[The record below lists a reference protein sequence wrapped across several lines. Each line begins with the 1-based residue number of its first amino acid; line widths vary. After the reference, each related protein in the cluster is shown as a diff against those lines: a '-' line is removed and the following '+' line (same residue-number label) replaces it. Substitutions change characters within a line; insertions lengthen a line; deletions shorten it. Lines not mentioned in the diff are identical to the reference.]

1 MNSKVGRMY
10 ITGKRRDLVQFWYK
24 SLVLRSF
31 PRLCGKRTPFRLG
44 WCGSRMA
51 AFVGREDAEKVA
63 EGDYLVSLKVDGERV
78 SVLVGPVNPRTGNH
92 DLVFIGRDGKPF
104 ELRGWGARPL
114 FVQAARR
121 GASMPFRG
129 MLLDGELI
137 GGSEPQLCIFDVIC
151 ANSDY
156 TRRNP
161 GNPVGS
167 LPLVRRLSVM
177 RAISTW
183 FRDSVNGLRINNV
196 PYLSLASLKG
206 RDILA
211 AVRERTRAVLGDV
224 SDDGLIL
231 APKMARMPWTP
242 VIVAPLAP
250 EASRQVN

>member
-1 MNSKVGRMY
+1 
-10 ITGKRRDLVQFWYK
+10 
-24 SLVLRSF
+24 
-31 PRLCGKRTPFRLG
+31 
-44 WCGSRMA
+44 MA